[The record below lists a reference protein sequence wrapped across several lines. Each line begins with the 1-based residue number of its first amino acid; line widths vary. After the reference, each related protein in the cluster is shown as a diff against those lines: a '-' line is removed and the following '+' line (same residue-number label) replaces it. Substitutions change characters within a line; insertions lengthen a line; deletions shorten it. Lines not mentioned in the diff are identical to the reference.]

1 MMTKEER
8 AFIKEQKRQQQMAAI
23 QAAIL
28 EKEIKKNERE
38 EMKKIQEKMKN
49 LDLTKEE
56 DMKTYLQYVDILKL
70 HASVDETVGRN
81 EANVQK
87 EKTAAV
93 GKVVATIGGG
103 IVTIASIVTASKCTY
118 APNLGNFIHKP
129 KVG

>member
-8 AFIKEQKRQQQMAAI
+8 AFIKEQKRQQQMAAM

-93 GKVVATIGGG
+93 GHIGAAVVGAITTIGA
-103 IVTIASIVTASKCTY
+103 IITASKCTY